1 MSESSSRI
9 SDRIRLTIASAAAKY
24 IAVDGINDFLAAKRK
39 AAAQLG
45 LNPGRNMPSNLEVE
59 EALVEYQNLFLGGEQ
74 SRTLR
79 ELRLAAVQAMK
90 FLQSFDP
97 HLVGPVL
104 RGTAT
109 SHTEITLHI
118 FCEEPEQPGFLLR
131 EHGIPFQVASK
142 SIRLYGR
149 ELIELPAYRFDA
161 QNNSFI
167 LIVFAGKQKNLAP
180 LSSIDGRLETRANPG
195 QVLALLDAA
204 GTD

>member
-1 MSESSSRI
+1 MKESSSRA
-9 SDRIRLTIASAAAKY
+9 SDRIRHAIASAAAKY
-24 IAVDGINDFLAAKRK
+24 IAVAGIHDFLAAKRK

-45 LNPGRNMPSNLEVE
+45 INPGRNMPSNLEVE
-59 EALVEYQNLFLGGEQ
+59 AALVEYQHLFHGEEQ
-74 SRTLR
+74 FRTLR
-79 ELRLAAVQAMK
+79 ELRLAAVKAMK
-90 FLQSFDP
+90 FLLSFDP
-97 HLVGPVL
+97 YLVGPVL

-109 SHTEITLHI
+109 PHTEITLHI

-161 QNNSFI
+161 RNNSFI

-180 LSSIDGRLETRANPG
+180 LSGIDGGPEPRANLD
-195 QVLALLDAA
+195 QVSALLDAA
-204 GTD
+204 GAD